1 MPSEIEAFFDVLSDG
16 KRNLDERT
24 GAAAS
29 LGQQGTNLWRSLSDK
44 RKLELAE
51 RLAVLLGN
59 PEEEP
64 GIRTATA
71 QVLQNAADALPPEV
85 HLRMFDI
92 LATTIGDGA
101 SRKLFPLVQE
111 ACRLVSGLNISAC
124 TDESLMQRLNDA
136 IFETVLLR
144 GAIED
149 EAFSDCV
156 DTAFGLTR
164 NHLNKL
170 QGDWS

>member
-1 MPSEIEAFFDVLSDG
+1 MTVEVETVFDILTDG
-16 KRNLDERT
+16 KRSRDERT
-24 GAAAS
+24 DAAAS
-29 LGQQGTNLWRSLSDK
+29 LFRQGASLWRSFSDE
-44 RKLELAE
+44 RKLALAE

-64 GIRTATA
+64 DIRTMAA
-71 QVLQNAADALPPEV
+71 QVLQTVGGALPPAV
-85 HLRMFDI
+85 HLRLFDV
-92 LATTIGDGA
+92 LATTIGNGA
-101 SRKLFPLVQE
+101 GRKLFPLMQE
-111 ACRLVSGLNISAC
+111 ACRLVSGLHISVC
-124 TDESLMQRLNDA
+124 NDEALMQRLNDA
-136 IFETVLLR
+136 IFEAVLLR
-144 GAIED
+144 GAIEG